1 MSRHR
6 TLRIRWF
13 RLAIVALFV
22 YFIFLCVGQQSKLS
36 AIDSETRATGQQLEQ
51 LKQTNASLMEERD
64 QLNNPA
70 YIEKLAREEL
80 GLVKPGETPYMPAK
94 KN

>member
-6 TLRIRWF
+6 KLRIRWF
-13 RLAIVALFV
+13 RLTLLALVV
-22 YFIFLCVGQQSKLS
+22 YFIFLCVGQQSRLS
-36 AIDSETRATGQQLEQ
+36 AINSETRATRQQLEQ
-51 LKQTNASLMEERD
+51 LQQINDSLAEERE

-80 GLVKPGETPYMPAK
+80 GLVKPGETPYIPAK
-94 KN
+94 RN